1 MRPSRASKAV
11 FIMVDHI
18 LAEYLPLFIA
28 PTRTYGRG
36 RPIYNAGLSP
46 RQDLLT
52 EDIPS
57 INIWAYRTGATAS
70 KTAPKPKSKTR
81 RIAKNVLHGEI
92 RGSRDCKKCVNKDK
106 RFKEKKININNRR
119 NQVVKERKNRNFDKM
134 KDKLQKQYNDKDPSR
149 CAALVPLSM
158 GGLFASEVDKLFDEE
173 WADSDKMMAF
183 WPPGLTVKQVDEWVE
198 DQDDSFLEGED
209 YLHRWMEAGRNKPN
223 VQWDGPYLPPEGGE
237 GGSVN
242 KDFQRNTETNYT
254 GRAIAI
260 SARKAVYHVNVP
272 QKFVRDYSG
281 ESPMATTTD
290 LVARNPHPTTALST
304 HVDKR
309 CPPCLVPSFVAILR
323 NISVVAQMAT
333 RVGLRFVGKHYKE
346 GIRVAKGRNKVP
358 KEKQRGKAKKINV
371 SCVLMLKD
379 LPVIALGLG
388 VALVTTTS
396 CRPAATREPLAG
408 KHQPQAP
415 ELMKLGLGANM
426 QLLWQ
431 APL

>member
-1 MRPSRASKAV
+1 
-11 FIMVDHI
+11 MVDHI
-18 LAEYLPLFIA
+18 LAEHLPLFIA

-183 WPPGLTVKQVDEWVE
+183 WPPVLTVKQVDEWVE

-209 YLHRWMEAGRNKPN
+209 YLH
-223 VQWDGPYLPPEGGE
+223 
-237 GGSVN
+237 
-242 KDFQRNTETNYT
+242 
-254 GRAIAI
+254 RAIAI

-323 NISVVAQMAT
+323 NISVMAQMAT

-396 CRPAATREPLAG
+396 CRPAAMREPLAG
-408 KHQPQAP
+408 KYQPQAP
-415 ELMKLGLGANM
+415 ELMKLGLGTNM
-426 QLLWQ
+426 QFLWQ
-431 APL
+431 APR